1 MNPTDD
7 AARTPRQRPGA
18 GPRRPTAPDGL
29 VVVDKPAGMTSHDV
43 VARMRRIAGTRK
55 VGHAG
60 TLDPMATGVLVVGVG
75 RATRLLTYVVGA
87 DKEYRATV
95 RLGVRTTTDDAEGEV
110 VAVVDASAV
119 TRGDLSGP
127 VAALTGRI
135 EQVPSSVSAI
145 KVDGKRAYARV
156 RAGEDVELA
165 ARPVTVSR
173 LDVHDV
179 RRAGERGGDGD
190 GLVPAGALDVD
201 VTVVCSSGTYV
212 RALARDLGAALGVG
226 GHLTALRRTRVG
238 GYDLAG
244 ARTLDELLA
253 WPEDVPLEVLP
264 LADAAR
270 ATFPVRGLTAQEA
283 AALSYGK
290 RIAAHPEAVPPD
302 AAPDAVAGGAEAGGA
317 AAGDAAP
324 PDRAPAGGPVAAIAP
339 DGTLVALLE
348 QRGEHAAP
356 VLVFAPA

>member
-1 MNPTDD
+1 MSSTDPAPV
-7 AARTPRQRPGA
+7 AASTTAPETAPAAGRPARRQRAAP
-18 GPRRPTAPDGL
+18 GPRRPTAADGL

-43 VARMRRIAGTRK
+43 VARLRRLAGTRK

-60 TLDPMATGVLVVGVG
+60 TLDPMATGVLVVGIG

-87 DKEYRATV
+87 DKEYTATI
-95 RLGVRTTTDDAEGEV
+95 RLGVRTSTDDAEGETL
-110 VAVVDASAV
+110 AVVDASDV
-119 TRGDLSGP
+119 TRAALDAP
-127 VAALTGRI
+127 VRALTGSI
-135 EQVPSSVSAI
+135 SQVPSSVSAI
-145 KVDGKRAYARV
+145 KVDGQRAYARV

-173 LDVHDV
+173 FEVHAV
-179 RRAGERGGDGD
+179 RAHDPAGE
-190 GLVPAGALDVD
+190 VPPGALDVD

-212 RALARDLGAALGVG
+212 RALARDLGDALGVG

-238 GYDLAG
+238 GYDLAA

-253 WPEDVPLEVLP
+253 WPEDVPLEVLA

-270 ATFPVRGLTAQEA
+270 ATFPVRELTAPEA

-290 RIAAHPEAVPPD
+290 RIAAVGP
-302 AAPDAVAGGAEAGGA
+302 AGGT
-317 AAGDAAP
+317 
-324 PDRAPAGGPVAAIAP
+324 AGGPVAGISP
-339 DGTLVALLE
+339 EGTLVALLE
-348 QRGEHAAP
+348 ERETHAAP